1 MKREILGIMLITALI
16 LTGCGRQE
24 RVESQNMEQIYADS
38 GIPVKVMKIVPRKF
52 TQELPFT
59 AVITGLRQ
67 ANASSLIGGVIEK
80 IQVEVGDQ
88 VEKDQVLFEF
98 PEDAPAGQLTQAKS
112 AYELAKATY
121 ERMQNLFK
129 AGGISQQ
136 ELESV
141 ETQYQVAE
149 ANLDAVLQML
159 KVRAPISGQVTSI
172 SVRETDGV
180 QAETVLAVISQT
192 DEMKSRIWVTENE
205 ICQIETG
212 QKASFEWNN
221 VILEGKVTS
230 VAMAMDLTRN
240 AFGVDLVFS
249 NQQNLCRSGVV
260 GDIRILTYV
269 NETALII
276 PRKNVLK
283 DEKGEFVYLM
293 KDNRA
298 VKSYIE
304 TGYDNGSFEIL
315 AGVEPGDSI
324 IVEGLNLVNDGVKV
338 KSVE

>member
-1 MKREILGIMLITALI
+1 MKREILGIILITVLI
-16 LTGCGRQE
+16 LSGCGRQE
-24 RVESQNMEQIYADS
+24 RVESKNMEQIYADS
-38 GIPVKVMKIVPRKF
+38 GIPVKVMEIDPRKF
-52 TQELPFT
+52 SQELPFT

-67 ANASSLIGGVIEK
+67 ANASSMIGGI
-80 IQVEVGDQ
+80 VEQIHVKVGDL
-88 VEKDQVLFEF
+88 VKKDQVLFEF
-98 PEDAPAGQLTQAKS
+98 PEDTPAGQLAQAKS
-112 AYELAKATY
+112 SYELAKATF
-121 ERMQNLFK
+121 ERMENLFEV
-129 AGGISQQ
+129 GGISQQ

-141 ETQYQVAE
+141 ETQYHVAE
-149 ANLDAVLQML
+149 ANLDAALQML

-180 QAETVLAVISQT
+180 QAETVLAVISRT

-205 ICQIETG
+205 IYQIQTG
-212 QKASFEWNN
+212 QNATFEWNN
-221 VILEGKVTS
+221 IILEGKVTS

-260 GDIRILTYV
+260 GDIKILTYE

-283 DEKGEFVYLM
+283 DENGQFVYLM

-315 AGVEPGDSI
+315 AGVEAGDSI
-324 IVEGLNLVNDGVKV
+324 IVEGLNLVYNEAKV
-338 KSVE
+338 KIAE